1 MSTVEI
7 SLFTLGFLFSIIGF
21 MAVFI
26 LNSINDKIGGLE
38 KGLNDI
44 NEDLRNGM
52 SGLDRRVTTVEVHL
66 GFDYEGRRKT
76 SGKGVDHVAF

>member
-1 MSTVEI
+1 
-7 SLFTLGFLFSIIGF
+7 

-52 SGLDRRVTTVEVHL
+52 SGLDRRVTTV
-66 GFDYEGRRKT
+66 
-76 SGKGVDHVAF
+76 